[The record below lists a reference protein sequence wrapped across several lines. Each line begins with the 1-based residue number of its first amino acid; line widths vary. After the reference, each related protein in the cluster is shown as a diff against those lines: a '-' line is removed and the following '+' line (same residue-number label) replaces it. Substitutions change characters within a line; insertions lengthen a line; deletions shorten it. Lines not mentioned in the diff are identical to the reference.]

1 MRKLATEG
9 TKIRPSASITN
20 VMVRSSSLADKPR
33 PRRSAVADSG
43 DRMRLTRSH
52 SLADQASASS
62 MLSRG
67 TPLSRSPHEGLSELC
82 QPTDHLAYQGVGGS
96 RCIVAVGYTLVDLG
110 KRRIR

>member
-9 TKIRPSASITN
+9 TKISTSASITN
-20 VMVRSSSLADKPR
+20 VMVRSSNLADRPR

-67 TPLSRSPHEGLSELC
+67 TRLPRSPCEGLSELC
-82 QPTDHLAYQGVGGS
+82 QPAHQLADQGVSGG
-96 RCIVAVGYTLVDLG
+96 RRIIAVGDTLVDLG